1 MVERIATITPIATR
15 NTPFTI
21 SLMMPQRMPNTP
33 KAVRIIKPHIANPM
47 CCAICLKFAVAV
59 ISSLF
64 LIFLF
69 LMRIQENSELVMNVS
84 SKHVDIIKRYEDGT
98 YLDLFVIESQSYV
111 DPSMVARVMEY
122 ESVARMRYIRQNF
135 KKHVPTH
142 TRLPMIL
149 TVVLYVGETKWNA
162 AKRLSELEI
171 IHPGF
176 EDMFNEFKLNLI
188 ELNTNHKY
196 NTGEKATQDFFDLL
210 RMIYRKQILKEN
222 LDREFNRDALYFAY
236 VVTKNKE
243 LLNIYQESEKG
254 DVKVCRALDEMF
266 EESTNKGI
274 QMGIRQ
280 GIEQGVERGVKNTQ
294 IKIAIKMLVR
304 NNQTLE
310 EISEIVGLD
319 LDALREL
326 KKSI

>member
-1 MVERIATITPIATR
+1 M
-15 NTPFTI
+15 
-21 SLMMPQRMPNTP
+21 
-33 KAVRIIKPHIANPM
+33 
-47 CCAICLKFAVAV
+47 
-59 ISSLF
+59 
-64 LIFLF
+64 
-69 LMRIQENSELVMNVS
+69 
-84 SKHVDIIKRYEDGT
+84 DIIKRYEDGT

-111 DPSMVARVMEY
+111 DQSMVARVMEY

-135 KKHVPTH
+135 KKHVPKS

-149 TVVLYVGETKWNA
+149 TVVLYVGESKWNA

-210 RMIYRKQILKEN
+210 SMIYRKQILKED

-243 LLNIYQESEKG
+243 LLNIYQKNEKG

-274 QMGIRQ
+274 QMGIKQGFEQ
-280 GIEQGVERGVKNTQ
+280 GIEQGIVQGIELNRFEVYQTMLDKGFS
-294 IKIAIKMLVR
+294 IKTIASIFSVS
-304 NNQTLE
+304 E
-310 EISEIVGLD
+310 E
-319 LDALREL
+319 
-326 KKSI
+326 SIEKLLMKA